1 LKSILPAVLLAAV
14 LPAQAQIY
22 KCVDERGVT
31 HYSDKPAPGC
41 KGKEVDI
48 RPIPPVGGQIREGDR
63 DTTRAD
69 ADFNRRRIERERVEL
84 KEKAAHEAQQRR
96 CARLRNDVGR
106 LSGARRVIE
115 KYNEKGERI
124 YMDDETREKRIAEL
138 NQQLRA
144 CP

>member
-1 LKSILPAVLLAAV
+1 MKGILLAVLLAAV
-14 LPAQAQIY
+14 LPARAQMY

-48 RPIPPVGGQIREGDR
+48 RPIPPVGGQVRELDR
-63 DTTRAD
+63 DTARAETE
-69 ADFNRRRIERERVEL
+69 FNRRRIERERAEL
-84 KEKAAHEAQQRR
+84 NEKAAREAEQRR
-96 CARLRNDVGR
+96 CARLRNEVGR

-115 KYNEKGERI
+115 KYNEKGERV
-124 YMDDETREKRIAEL
+124 YMEDETREKRLAEL
-138 NQQLRA
+138 NRQLRA